1 MPLLIFESPAKCK
14 KIQGFLGSNWQVI
27 ATMGHIRALEEDITA
42 VGLDRDFDPRY
53 KWLHPEKTR
62 AITQIRETAAKF
74 SPSDIYLASD
84 EDREGEAISYSVAQL
99 LRLDPTKTPRAVF
112 HEITSKAV
120 KDAVTHPRLID
131 MNRVYAQQAR
141 AMLDM
146 MIGFTISPLLWK
158 QFGYNRAQ
166 GGALSAGR
174 CQIPAL
180 RLVVEREDSIRNFT
194 AETAWRISGTWL
206 ALS

>member
-1 MPLLIFESPAKCK
+1 MSDWFHINCDGYAIAILNLITINTFFTVKMPLLIVETPAKCK

-84 EDREGEAISYSVAQL
+84 DDREGEAISYSVAQL

-146 MIGFTISPLLWK
+146 MIGSLESKSCLNLVNLETI
-158 QFGYNRAQ
+158 
-166 GGALSAGR
+166 
-174 CQIPAL
+174 
-180 RLVVEREDSIRNFT
+180 
-194 AETAWRISGTWL
+194 RIGH
-206 ALS
+206 